1 MTELTDILPFII
13 FNVQK
18 FVGFR
23 VKADGRIHK
32 VLERNTVLTKNSDA
46 GSISHLWREL
56 QLGSSPKTVEASMDG
71 IELLIE
77 KTMTYFTLLLL
88 LISTVNK

>member
-1 MTELTDILPFII
+1 
-13 FNVQK
+13 
-18 FVGFR
+18 
-23 VKADGRIHK
+23 
-32 VLERNTVLTKNSDA
+32 VLTKNSDA
-46 GSISHLWREL
+46 GSISHFWREL